1 MYEFNFQMRWDLLD
15 ELEEK
20 EPHLTAVR
28 HFTLKAAY
36 FSDED
41 EAPDSP
47 GQACAKL
54 TGCFFD
60 CTEIDGDFATFFDED
75 NPDDANFCDLFDG
88 VEYADE
94 VFEATN
100 QLWPSSLILLHKLHV
115 YKGHRGKR
123 LSIKMLEHLGGLFDG
138 SVDFIA
144 LKAFPIDFKD
154 SEHHLTSTQESDEKK
169 DPAVLKKLIS
179 LYEKAGFELI
189 GLDDP
194 IMVRLP
200 TGQMEIRPFK

>member
-1 MYEFNFQMRWDLLD
+1 MYEFNFQMRWDLFD

-60 CTEIDGDFATFFDED
+60 CTQIDYDYAQFFDED
-75 NPDDANFCDLFDG
+75 NADDANFCDLFDG
-88 VEYADE
+88 VVYADE
-94 VFEATN
+94 VVDATN
-100 QLWPSSLILLHKLHV
+100 LLWPSELILLHKLHV
-115 YKGHRGKR
+115 YTGHRGKG
-123 LSIKMLEHLGGLFDG
+123 LGITMLEHLAGLFNG
-138 SVDFIA
+138 SVDFMA
-144 LKAFPIDFKD
+144 LKAFPLAFKD
-154 SEHHLTSTQESDEKK
+154 SEDHQISTQEKDKKK
-169 DPAVLKKLIS
+169 DPAAEKKLIS
-179 LYEKAGFELI
+179 LYEKAGFKLI

-194 IMVRLP
+194 IMIRLP
-200 TGQMEIRPFK
+200 ADPMANPQPQ